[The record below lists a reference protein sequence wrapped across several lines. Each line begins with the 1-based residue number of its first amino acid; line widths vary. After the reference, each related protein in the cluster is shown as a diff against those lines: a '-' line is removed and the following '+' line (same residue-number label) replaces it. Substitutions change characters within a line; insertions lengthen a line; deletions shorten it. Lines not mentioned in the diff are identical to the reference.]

1 MKTRPWQT
9 WLLNVFSLTS
19 VVFTKKTVGS
29 ASVYVFNFTALVWR
43 VFWGK
48 MRIHFR
54 NVGGT
59 IFLLF
64 PFSFMKWIEKMP
76 KIQIKILIEYRID
89 ISLAYIILIS
99 KSFGIVKILD
109 LSQKCWKI
117 MPRFFRQIISTFQRQ
132 INNYF

>member
-1 MKTRPWQT
+1 M
-9 WLLNVFSLTS
+9 
-19 VVFTKKTVGS
+19 FT
-29 ASVYVFNFTALVWR
+29 FL
-43 VFWGK
+43 
-48 MRIHFR
+48 
-54 NVGGT
+54 
-59 IFLLF
+59 FLLHWF
-64 PFSFMKWIEKMP
+64 DEFFEGIWAFILEMLAGLFFFCFLSPSWNESKKMP